1 MSAKSDTPIQ
11 EGMRGRQLL
20 FVLCCSSILA
30 VTSCITAD
38 GLLCVN
44 DYWHTVTC
52 VLNISDNPVRESNS
66 NYSLNFI
73 DVDPSFGGTV
83 SCPLTVVNHS
93 YRCDCKLK
101 NEEEDYFGDF
111 DNYRIEVCAGSDCH
125 FVTDFDPSENIQLTP
140 PPELVV
146 QRTSKTLNI
155 TFKSRYDSTN
165 TDRLIADS
173 LKYELLL
180 QTSQRNTVTNK
191 TLTLSSPERS
201 MSIDEESQ
209 LTADAQH
216 CIKVR
221 YTVNKE
227 YSGVWSEWSQPTCWK
242 TKAEETFS
250 EQDNIFVILVKCLGP
265 VCAFAGVLL
274 FVLYSPTVR
283 MKIKT
288 LSHTPSPAPFFQ
300 PLFKQHHG
308 NLQEWLS
315 PHGQVV
321 LTYKTEEILTTD
333 VVAVVPKSI
342 TKDPEENQELHNPSI
357 TQLALT
363 QCQTSYVSLPGM
375 HKAPP
380 PITMI
385 CPKDTSYTQLP
396 CSLWGLGIAKTEVS
410 SPPVEDFLEIS
421 SADSGCNCE
430 GLTQS
435 PECSMPNSP
444 IDDNPPPCYSNDYCI
459 LNKTAEGIVPVL
471 VSKENC
477 VKVLPD
483 SVEKGDS

>member
-1 MSAKSDTPIQ
+1 MTESLKSDTPIQ
-11 EGMRGRQLL
+11 EGMRGRRLL

-44 DYWHTVTC
+44 DYWDTVTC
-52 VLNISDNPVRESNS
+52 VLNISGNPVRESNS
-66 NYSLNFI
+66 TYSLNFI
-73 DVDPSFGGTV
+73 DILEPGTI
-83 SCPLTVVNHS
+83 SCPLTLVNHS

-101 NEEEDYFGDF
+101 HSQEYFSDT
-111 DNYRIEVCAGSDCH
+111 DIYRVEVCAQSDCH
-125 FVTDFDPSENIQLTP
+125 FVKKFDSSENIQLTP
-140 PPELVV
+140 PPELLV
-146 QRTSKTLNI
+146 QRASKTLNV
-155 TFKSRYDSTN
+155 TFKSRYDSTERPIGN
-165 TDRLIADS
+165 F

-180 QTSQRNTVTNK
+180 QTSQRNTVTNN
-191 TLTLSSPERS
+191 TLPLSSPARS
-201 MSIDEESQ
+201 MLINEESQ
-209 LTADAQH
+209 LTANAQH
-216 CIKVR
+216 CIKGR
-221 YTVNKE
+221 YMVNHKD
-227 YSGVWSEWSQPTCWK
+227 YNGVWSKWSQVTCWG
-242 TKAEETFS
+242 TKAE
-250 EQDNIFVILVKCLGP
+250 EQDNIFVILAKCLGP
-265 VCAFAGVLL
+265 VCAFVGVLL
-274 FVLYSPTVR
+274 FVLYSPTAR

-300 PLFKQHHG
+300 PLFQQHHG

-342 TKDPEENQELHNPSI
+342 PKDPEENQELHNHSV

-375 HKAPP
+375 SKAPP

-396 CSLWGLGIAKTEVS
+396 CSLWGLGIAKVEVS
-410 SPPVEDFLEIS
+410 SPPVEDFLEIL

-430 GLTQS
+430 DLTQS
-435 PECSMPNSP
+435 PECSLPSSP
-444 IDDNPPPCYSNDYCI
+444 IDDNLPPCYSTDYCI
-459 LNKTAEGIVPVL
+459 LNKTAEGVVPVL
-471 VSKENC
+471 VSKENS
-477 VKVLPD
+477 VKVSPD
-483 SVEKGDS
+483 SLEKSDS